1 MEGHN
6 PISQDRDP
14 RVLRRRD
21 QAGGVR
27 PIREVLAE
35 VLSQYRIVL
44 PEAARR
50 TPAVEAVGRR

>member
-6 PISQDRDP
+6 PISQGRDSRALRGRDR
-14 RVLRRRD
+14 
-21 QAGGVR
+21 AGGVR

-44 PEAARR
+44 PEATRQ
-50 TPAVEAVGRR
+50 TSAVEAVGRG